1 MVARFWC
8 LRALLAAFR
17 ACLRAWVW
25 LVFLGRLN
33 RDLARR
39 ALALLRFVPSRI
51 KSQVI
56 PIESLHVVGWN
67 M

>member
-1 MVARFWC
+1 MLCTCVDGWC
-8 LRALLAAFR
+8 
-17 ACLRAWVW
+17 
-25 LVFLGRLN
+25 FLERLN

-39 ALALLRFVPSRI
+39 DLALLRFVPSRI

>member
-1 MVARFWC
+1 M
-8 LRALLAAFR
+8 
-17 ACLRAWVW
+17 
-25 LVFLGRLN
+25 FLERLN

-51 KSQVI
+51 ESQVI